1 MSFEGILQQIVEEC
15 GGGTA
20 IALIGL
26 DGIPIVN
33 VARPE
38 AEGDPLSDEMAGVEL
53 SRVLGEVRKASATL
67 GGGAVDQITI
77 RLASFTLTV
86 AEVDEDVFLVL
97 AQGPD
102 GNLGKARYLIRR
114 HMLALRGEL

>member
-1 MSFEGILQQIVEEC
+1 MSFEEILRQIVGEC

-20 IALIGL
+20 IALIGS
-26 DGIPIVN
+26 DGIPILSLPGP
-33 VARPE
+33 VAE
-38 AEGDPLSDEMAGVEL
+38 ANPLKDEMAGVEL
-53 SRVLGEVRKASATL
+53 SRVLGEVRKASDAL

-97 AQGPD
+97 AQRPD

-114 HMLALRGEL
+114 HMLALREEL